1 MRAAIH
7 HRFGPPDVL
16 SIEELPPPR
25 PRPHEVLV
33 RVEAAALNPKDVLI
47 RKGRYRVLSG
57 ARFPMGSGFDLAGV
71 VESVGSRVHD
81 RRVGDRVFGMLDGF
95 RGRTCAELVAIRA
108 DHCAPAPEGLS
119 FVEAASL
126 PLAASTALQALRDVA
141 RVGPGDRVLLHGAS
155 GGVGVHAIQ
164 IAKALG
170 AHVTTTSGAHN
181 LERCA
186 SLGAD
191 VTLTYDDPATPFAA
205 GARYDAIVDV
215 YGNRRFAWARRGLTA
230 RGTYVTTV
238 PSRALFL
245 DVARTAFTSPKARL
259 VMVRSRARDL
269 ETIASMVRAGA
280 LRPVI
285 DRVLPLESIAE
296 AHAHL
301 ETRHARGKVVL
312 TIHR

>member
-1 MRAAIH
+1 MRAAVH

-16 SIEELPPPR
+16 SIQDLPPPR
-25 PRPHEVLV
+25 PRAREVLV

-57 ARFPMGSGFDLAGV
+57 AHFPMGSGFDVAGV
-71 VESVGSRVHD
+71 IEAVGPRVHD
-81 RRVGDRVFGMLDGF
+81 RSVGERVFGMLDGF
-95 RGRTCAELVAIRA
+95 RGRTCAELVTLRA
-108 DHCAPAPEGLS
+108 DQCAPAPEGLS
-119 FVEAASL
+119 FVEAAAL

-141 RVGPGDRVLLHGAS
+141 QIRRGDRVLLHGAS

-191 VTLTYDDPATPFAA
+191 VTLTYDDPGEPFTQ
-205 GARYDAIVDV
+205 GTRYDAIVDV
-215 YGNRRFAWARRGLTA
+215 YGNRSFAWARRGLTP
-230 RGTYVTTV
+230 RGTYVSTV
-238 PSRALFL
+238 PSRTLFL
-245 DVARTAFTSPKARL
+245 DVARTALASPKARL
-259 VMVRSRARDL
+259 VIVRSRARDL
-269 ETIASMVRAGA
+269 DTIASMARADA

-285 DRVLPLESIAE
+285 DRVLPLESIADG
-296 AHAHL
+296 HAHL

-312 TIHR
+312 TIRR